1 MNLIDNEEKRSK
13 EQSTKLLKIIIIA
26 IVLLVLILIAVL
38 SYSMYLQSKEF
49 KFLVNDRN
57 VSNIPSNLFI
67 FEDEDVYISIKDIAD
82 LLGYE
87 YNNGEYKKYNED
99 TNQCYVGDKVTGTD
113 GYEVAGFEAN
123 SEKVYK
129 VLREYDEY
137 EYYTLKK
144 KVKSINGKLYTTSEG
159 IELGFNTKFIYNQEK
174 NYISVYTLDNIV
186 SKYANSLGNTVI
198 TSETMSFSNKK
209 ALKYGLILVQNSS
222 GLYGVQKT
230 DTGETILGT
239 KFKEL
244 RFMESSQDFITTTPE
259 NKQGIYS
266 TKGGVTIEPQYDEIK
281 QLDIDYNLYIIKVGD
296 KYGVINR
303 SKGARYV
310 IYPQYDAIGID
321 IDTFKNDHI
330 SNPYILFDN
339 CIPVKQVG
347 ENKVEKWTIFD
358 KDGKNITNTT
368 FDGLRIY

>member
-1 MNLIDNEEKRSK
+1 MNLIDNEEKKSK

-26 IVLLVLILIAVL
+26 IVVLVLILVAVL
-38 SYSMYLQSKEF
+38 SYSMYLQSKQF
-49 KFLVNDRN
+49 KFLINDRN
-57 VSNIPSNLFI
+57 TSMPSNLFV
-67 FEDEDVYISIKDIAD
+67 FEDGEVYVSIKDMAN

-99 TNQCYVGDKVTGTD
+99 TNQCYVGDKVTGAD

-137 EYYTLKK
+137 EYYTLNT

-159 IELGFNTKFIYNQEK
+159 IELGFNTKFIYSQEK
-174 NYISVYTLDNIV
+174 NQIAVYTLDDIV
-186 SKYANSLGNTVI
+186 SKYASSLNNTVI

-209 ALKYGLILVQNSS
+209 ALKYGLILIQNSS

-230 DTGETILGT
+230 DTGASALGT
-239 KFKEL
+239 KYKEL
-244 RFMESSQDFITTTPE
+244 RFMESTQDFIVTTPE
-259 NKQGIYS
+259 NKQGIIS
-266 TKGGVTIEPQYDEIK
+266 TKGGVDIEPQYDEIK
-281 QLDIDYNLYIIKVGD
+281 QLDIDYNLYIIKIGE

-321 IDTFKNDHI
+321 LATFENDDI
-330 SNPYILFDN
+330 ANPYILFDN
-339 CIPVKQVG
+339 CIPVKQVS

-358 KDGKNITNTT
+358 KDGKNITNSS

>member
-1 MNLIDNEEKRSK
+1 MNLIDNEEKKNK

-26 IVLLVLILIAVL
+26 IVVLILILVAVL

-49 KFLVNDRN
+49 KFLINDRN
-57 VSNIPSNLFI
+57 TNMPNDLFV
-67 FEDEDVYISIKDIAD
+67 FEAGEVYVSIKDMAN

-87 YNNGEYKKYNED
+87 YNNGEYRKYNED
-99 TNQCYVGDKVTGTD
+99 TNQCYVGDKVTGAD
-113 GYEVAGFEAN
+113 GYEIAGFEAN

-137 EYYTLKK
+137 EYFTLKT
-144 KVKSINGKLYTTSEG
+144 KVKAINGKLYTTSEG
-159 IELGFNTKFIYNQEK
+159 IELGFNTKFIYDQEK
-174 NYISVYTLDNIV
+174 NQIAVYTLDEIINR
-186 SKYANSLGNTVI
+186 YARSLNNTVI
-198 TSETMSFSNKK
+198 TSENMSFSNKK
-209 ALKYGLILVQNSS
+209 ALKYGLVLVQSDS
-222 GLYGVQKT
+222 GLYGVEKT
-230 DTGETILGT
+230 TGENVLGT

-244 RFMESSQDFITTTPE
+244 RFLESSQDFITTTPE

-281 QLDIDYNLYIIKVGD
+281 QLDIDYNLYIIKVAD

-310 IYPQYDAIGID
+310 IYPQYDSIGID
-321 IDTFKNDHI
+321 EETFKNDNI

-358 KDGKNITNTT
+358 KEGKNITNMS

>member
-1 MNLIDNEEKRSK
+1 MNLIDNEEKKNK

-26 IVLLVLILIAVL
+26 IVVLVLILVAVL

-49 KFLVNDRN
+49 KFLINDRN
-57 VSNIPSNLFI
+57 TSIPSNLFI
-67 FEDEDVYISIKDIAD
+67 FEDGDVYVSIKDMAN
-82 LLGYE
+82 LLDYE

-99 TNQCYVGDKVTGTD
+99 TNQCFISDKVT

-129 VLREYDEY
+129 VISEYDEY
-137 EYYTLKK
+137 EYYTLKT

-174 NYISVYTLDNIV
+174 NYIAVYTLDNIV
-186 SKYANSLGNTVI
+186 SKYASSLNNTVI

-321 IDTFKNDHI
+321 SNNFENNDI

>member
-1 MNLIDNEEKRSK
+1 MNLIDNEEKKSK

-26 IVLLVLILIAVL
+26 IVVLALILVAVL

-67 FEDEDVYISIKDIAD
+67 FEDEDVYISIKDMAD

-99 TNQCYVGDKVTGTD
+99 TNQCYVGDKVTGAD

-174 NYISVYTLDNIV
+174 NYIAVYTLDNIV
-186 SKYANSLGNTVI
+186 SKYANSLNNTVI

-310 IYPQYDAIGID
+310 IYPQYDSIGID
-321 IDTFKNDHI
+321 VDTFKKDQI

-358 KDGKNITNTT
+358 KDGKNITNSS

>member
-1 MNLIDNEEKRSK
+1 MNLIDNEEKKNK
-13 EQSTKLLKIIIIA
+13 EQSTKLLKIIIVA
-26 IVLLVLILIAVL
+26 IVILVLILVAVV
-38 SYSMYLQSKEF
+38 SYSMYLQSKQF
-49 KFLVNDRN
+49 KFLINDRN
-57 VSNIPSNLFI
+57 SNVPNSLFI
-67 FEDEDVYISIKDIAD
+67 FEDGDVYISIKDMAD

-87 YNNGEYKKYNED
+87 YNNGEYNKYNED
-99 TNQCYVGDKVTGTD
+99 SNQCYIEDIVTGKD

-129 VLREYDEY
+129 VVKEYDEY

-174 NYISVYTLDNIV
+174 NQIAVYTLDTIV
-186 SKYANSLGNTVI
+186 SRYANSLNNTVI
-198 TSETMSFSNKK
+198 TSESMSFSNKK
-209 ALKYGLILVQNSS
+209 ALKYDLILTQNSS
-222 GLYGVQKT
+222 GLYGVNRIST
-230 DTGETILGT
+230 NESELGT
-239 KFKEL
+239 KYSNL
-244 RFMESSQDFITTTPE
+244 RFMESSQDFIVTTPE
-259 NKQGIYS
+259 GKQGIMS
-266 TKGGVTIEPQYDEIK
+266 TKGGVNIEPQYDEIK
-281 QLDIDYNLYIIKVGD
+281 QLDINYNLYVIKVGE

-321 IDTFKNDHI
+321 SSNFENNDI
-330 SNPYILFDN
+330 SNHYILFDN
-339 CIPVKQVG
+339 CIPVKQLG

-358 KDGKNITNTT
+358 KDGKNITNSS